1 MSSGPIALAGHRL
14 LLSFR
19 NRSCCA
25 ASGCIDLLVRQPL
38 SRRTTTT
45 SSNAR
50 AGSSMSRDV
59 RPSCPPMTAIVVSK
73 KNLPSFSEKRA
84 TPPLTDALAVSMQAR
99 KTGENPGG
107 VPSST
112 AVESALRSALGIGH
126 SETVGPSPAATVP
139 QPVQPLP
146 EAKEGGNVSSQDP
159 AILDWSLCNP
169 ALDETVADTK
179 PETKT
184 TSTRILHL
192 LHGDGGAKE
201 GSSEADGAENSA
213 ADIASSS
220 PLKTTEGDPVPKTVV
235 AEADS
240 AEPSSMV
247 GTQVGDDAGRAAT
260 GAASTPA
267 KRSRLSCPRKRL
279 PKLSAAVV
287 QRERSLSNDGSS
299 SDESC
304 LAVVGEPA
312 GESEVAAGSG
322 WISELPGLLPSADT
336 DNDDDDDPVYSL
348 KPLFA
353 GKFGSPSSSKKS
365 KSTKSATCT
374 RPNCF
379 VGIQVDN
386 INVHRT
392 AKRVQDHMRIQE
404 PNIEPALLPIATS
417 HVTVLVFRVNDGD
430 DSLQRAKDALSR
442 GYEAIKDD
450 LEATPLVLHFEGLD
464 LFENEILYAKVVG
477 EDSLSRLKAI
487 RHACREEFKKA
498 DLDLTRGQ
506 AFRPHLTLAK
516 ISRKMRRKN
525 PTIKKIKEE
534 WYTEFKDEPFGS
546 QQVKSLQLLCMTKPK
561 DERGYY
567 YCSLEHMFG
576 DFSSKDENNDDHSEC
591 CAPASSKS
599 APGKIEQKLLKLDD
613 AKREV
618 KRKISTLTNA
628 KLQEISKAKEEFP
641 EEENSSED
649 SDEEASK

>member
-1 MSSGPIALAGHRL
+1 MSSGPIALAGHHL

-25 ASGCIDLLVRQPL
+25 AGGCIDLLVRQPL
-38 SRRTTTT
+38 SRRTATT

-50 AGSSMSRDV
+50 AGSMSRDL

-139 QPVQPLP
+139 QPAQPSP

-179 PETKT
+179 PETKA

-192 LHGDGGAKE
+192 LHGDGDAKE
-201 GSSEADGAENSA
+201 GSSQADGAENSA

-220 PLKTTEGDPVPKTVV
+220 PRKTTEGDPGPKTVA

-240 AEPSSMV
+240 AEPSSMA

-260 GAASTPA
+260 SAASTPA

-279 PKLSAAVV
+279 PKLNAAVV
-287 QRERSLSNDGSS
+287 RRERSLSSDGSS

-304 LAVVGEPA
+304 LAVDGEPA

-322 WISELPGLLPSADT
+322 WIPELPGLLPSADT
-336 DNDDDDDPVYSL
+336 ENDDDDDPVYSL

-386 INVHRT
+386 IN
-392 AKRVQDHMRIQE
+392 
-404 PNIEPALLPIATS
+404 
-417 HVTVLVFRVNDGD
+417 
-430 DSLQRAKDALSR
+430 
-442 GYEAIKDD
+442 
-450 LEATPLVLHFEGLD
+450 
-464 LFENEILYAKVVG
+464 ILYAKVVG
-477 EDSLSRLKAI
+477 EDSLSRLKAL
-487 RHACREEFKKA
+487 RHVCREEFKKA

-516 ISRKMRRKN
+516 ISRKMSRKN
-525 PTIKKIKEE
+525 PAIKKIKKE

-576 DFSSKDENNDDHSEC
+576 DFSSRDQNNDDHSEC

-599 APGKIEQKLLKLDD
+599 ARGKIEQKLLKLDD
-613 AKREV
+613 AKQEV
-618 KRKISTLTNA
+618 KQKISTLTNA
-628 KLQEISKAKEEFP
+628 KLQELSKAKQELP

>member
-38 SRRTTTT
+38 SRRTTTTTT

-169 ALDETVADTK
+169 ALEETVVVTK
-179 PETKT
+179 PETKA
-184 TSTRILHL
+184 TSTRMLHL

-213 ADIASSS
+213 SDIASSS
-220 PLKTTEGDPVPKTVV
+220 PRKTTEGDPGPKTVA
-235 AEADS
+235 AEAGS
-240 AEPSSMV
+240 AEPSSMAGV
-247 GTQVGDDAGRAAT
+247 RRPLAGTQVGDDAGRAAT
-260 GAASTPA
+260 SAASTPA
-267 KRSRLSCPRKRL
+267 KRSRLSCPRKRV
-279 PKLSAAVV
+279 PKLNAAVV
-287 QRERSLSNDGSS
+287 RRERSLSNDGSS

-304 LAVVGEPA
+304 LAVDGEPA

-322 WISELPGLLPSADT
+322 WISELPALLPSADT
-336 DNDDDDDPVYSL
+336 ENDDDDDPVYSL

-365 KSTKSATCT
+365 KSTKSATTT

-386 INVHRT
+386 IN
-392 AKRVQDHMRIQE
+392 
-404 PNIEPALLPIATS
+404 
-417 HVTVLVFRVNDGD
+417 
-430 DSLQRAKDALSR
+430 
-442 GYEAIKDD
+442 
-450 LEATPLVLHFEGLD
+450 
-464 LFENEILYAKVVG
+464 ILYAKVVG
-477 EDSLSRLKAI
+477 EDSLSRLKAL
-487 RHACREEFKKA
+487 RHVCREEFKKA
-498 DLDLTRGQ
+498 DLDLTRGK

-516 ISRKMRRKN
+516 ISRKMSRKN
-525 PTIKKIKEE
+525 PAIKKIKEE

-576 DFSSKDENNDDHSEC
+576 DFSSKDQNNDDHSEC

-628 KLQEISKAKEEFP
+628 KLQELSKAKQEFP

-649 SDEEASK
+649 SEEEASK